1 MVTATLHEMLISS
14 DAIRFGDFTLASGRK
29 SRFYI
34 DIKKAITQPA
44 ILKKIASEVLM
55 KNPPFDAIA
64 GVAVGGVPLAVAVSL
79 ESGKPYVIIRK
90 EQKAHGLASL
100 IIGEVSGKRVLLV
113 EDVTTSGGSAL
124 FGIEQLRSAGAVVE
138 EVITVVDRDEGAE
151 KTLSDLNVKLTP
163 LVSMKDLVDR

>member
-55 KNPPFDAIA
+55 KNPPFDAVA

-90 EQKAHGLASL
+90 EQKAHGLASH

>member
-1 MVTATLHEMLISS
+1 MLISS

-55 KNPPFDAIA
+55 KNPPFDAVA

-79 ESGKPYVIIRK
+79 ESGKPYVVIRK

-138 EVITVVDRDEGAE
+138 EVITVVDRDEGAG

-163 LVSMKDLVDR
+163 LVSMKDLIDS

>member
-55 KNPPFDAIA
+55 KNPPFDAVA

-163 LVSMKDLVDR
+163 LVSMKDLIDS

>member
-55 KNPPFDAIA
+55 KIPPFDAVA

>member
-1 MVTATLHEMLISS
+1 MLISS

-55 KNPPFDAIA
+55 KNPPFDAVA

>member
-1 MVTATLHEMLISS
+1 MLISS

-55 KNPPFDAIA
+55 KNPPFDAVA

-163 LVSMKDLVDR
+163 LVSMKDLIDS

>member
-55 KNPPFDAIA
+55 KNPPFDAVA

-138 EVITVVDRDEGAE
+138 EVITVVDRDEGAG

-163 LVSMKDLVDR
+163 LVSMKDLIDS